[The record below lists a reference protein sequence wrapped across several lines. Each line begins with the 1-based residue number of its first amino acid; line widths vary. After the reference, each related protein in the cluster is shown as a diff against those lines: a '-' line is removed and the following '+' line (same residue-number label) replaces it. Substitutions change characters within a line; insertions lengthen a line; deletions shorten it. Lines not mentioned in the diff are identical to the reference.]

1 MENTQF
7 LQKMWNSEVVK
18 NSLVF
23 KRMLKKATSKEW
35 ENLLNEY
42 PSEKDIIKSST
53 KDRYKLIK
61 VIQNVE

>member
-1 MENTQF
+1 
-7 LQKMWNSEVVK
+7 
-18 NSLVF
+18 
-23 KRMLKKATSKEW
+23 
-35 ENLLNEY
+35 LLNEY